1 MENKV
6 FQELMEQTEELNI
19 SILNILI
26 IREPLPLIMEKI
38 QEPI

>member
-26 IREPLPLIMEKI
+26 IKEPLLQIMVKILELI
-38 QEPI
+38 